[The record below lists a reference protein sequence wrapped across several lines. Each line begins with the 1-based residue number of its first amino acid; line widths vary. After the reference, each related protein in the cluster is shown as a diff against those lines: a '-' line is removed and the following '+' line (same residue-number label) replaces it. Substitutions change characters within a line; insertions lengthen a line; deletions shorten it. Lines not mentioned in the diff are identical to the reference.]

1 MGACQRHG
9 DLSLVR
15 CGLRQQRFVG
25 LDYLALLKG
34 ALNEISY
41 GFETPFRNADRGFA
55 LSEPLVETLPQYAK
69 ESS

>member
-1 MGACQRHG
+1 MGACQSNN
-9 DLSLVR
+9 DLSLVG

-25 LDYLALLKG
+25 LDYSALLKG

-55 LSEPLVETLPQYAK
+55 FSEPLVETLPQCAK
-69 ESS
+69 KSS